1 MDIVEVR
8 VLQTQLKSLQRRQRR
23 EWTPVAGLSQPS
35 LRVLGAIARH
45 DGVCQPSDIAEE
57 LRMTTSNVAAALR
70 ALEARDFV
78 VRRRS
83 TADTRR
89 VDVSLTVAGR
99 QLVADTRTERDGWL
113 QTAIEA
119 TLDDAEQALLLAAG
133 QLIERVSGFHD
144 RVSPRADS

>member
-1 MDIVEVR
+1 
-8 VLQTQLKSLQRRQRR
+8 
-23 EWTPVAGLSQPS
+23 
-35 LRVLGAIARH
+35 
-45 DGVCQPSDIAEE
+45 
-57 LRMTTSNVAAALR
+57 MTTSNVAAALR
-70 ALEARDFV
+70 ALEGRDFV

-99 QLVADTRTERDGWL
+99 QLVADARTERDGWL